1 MKAMA
6 SPTYTAPAR
15 IKAILAELERVAAEY
30 VENQKQYQGAHV
42 HFQAARE
49 RFASIKRIA
58 SEMLAFNDWYDWQ
71 ASHSHVRYAAMTIG
85 EAIREA
91 LHVRAFDAAAAVVH
105 SVESARANFS
115 PGMTLEQIADA
126 LEKGG
131 FEFRTSTP
139 KREVNAALIKLDGI
153 TKNTK
158 TDEYEIGDAAEILQM
173 FLAEGETG

>member
-1 MKAMA
+1 MGAIA
-6 SPTYTAPAR
+6 GPTYTAPAR
-15 IKAILAELERVAAEY
+15 VKAILAELERVAAEY
-30 VENQKQYQGAHV
+30 VENQKQYQAAHV

-58 SEMLAFNDWYDWQ
+58 SEMLAFNDWNDWQ
-71 ASHSHVRYAAMTIG
+71 AGHSNVRYAAMTIG

-91 LHVRAFDAAAAVVH
+91 LQVRAFDAAAAVAP
-105 SVESARANFS
+105 SPESAREHFS
-115 PGMTLEQIADA
+115 PGMTLEQIAEA

-153 TKNTK
+153 TKNAK
-158 TDEYEIGDAAEILQM
+158 TEEYEIGDAAEILQM
-173 FLAEGETG
+173 FLAELETG